1 MYVDQHG
8 LAGVLF
14 HQRDML
20 VCGGVEYYLRM
31 PFAEYVV
38 QAWDLA
44 YVADHRNEIE
54 FREASLQFQ
63 PYVVHRCL
71 GIVEQEKLL
80 HSETG
85 QLAAK
90 FAADGPGRSGHKDG
104 LSFAFGPD
112 LVNIEADLLASQ
124 QVLDLDCAD
133 LVLHYSPS
141 DHFVDGRRERYLY
154 SVLGAEAHERIL
166 LKFGVGLRGEEYAV
180 ESEAVEKGFELGLVD
195 VKECEQSTVNTI
207 IVENKSVA
215 PLLLVDGEEIVGG
228 DQNRIMDATILIAPE
243 SEMKVPVN
251 CTEHGRWGYVSDF
264 KQSKNI
270 ANYRTRLAKHH
281 AFRSKGN
288 VQKAV
293 WDSIDELEVSRSFSS
308 PTQAMSESYENAK
321 SDLSEFMEVFEVV
334 EGQTGVAVMIDG
346 EVKGFEV
353 FLNSEI
359 YR

>member
-1 MYVDQHG
+1 MMASYELLGEEVHKN
-8 LAGVLF
+8 
-14 HQRDML
+14 
-20 VCGGVEYYLRM
+20 
-31 PFAEYVV
+31 
-38 QAWDLA
+38 
-44 YVADHRNEIE
+44 VAVIPIKTPIN
-54 FREASLQFQ
+54 
-63 PYVVHRCL
+63 
-71 GIVEQEKLL
+71 
-80 HSETG
+80 
-85 QLAAK
+85 
-90 FAADGPGRSGHKDG
+90 HK
-104 LSFAFGPD
+104 
-112 LVNIEADLLASQ
+112 VDLLT
-124 QVLDLDCAD
+124 
-133 LVLHYSPS
+133 
-141 DHFVDGRRERYLY
+141 
-154 SVLGAEAHERIL
+154 
-166 LKFGVGLRGEEYAV
+166 LK
-180 ESEAVEKGFELGLVD
+180 KGFELGLVD

-359 YR
+359 YREYHEKILKSYLINAEVNDKRRP

>member
-1 MYVDQHG
+1 MIASYELLGEEVHKN
-8 LAGVLF
+8 
-14 HQRDML
+14 
-20 VCGGVEYYLRM
+20 
-31 PFAEYVV
+31 
-38 QAWDLA
+38 
-44 YVADHRNEIE
+44 VAVIPIKTPIN
-54 FREASLQFQ
+54 
-63 PYVVHRCL
+63 
-71 GIVEQEKLL
+71 
-80 HSETG
+80 
-85 QLAAK
+85 
-90 FAADGPGRSGHKDG
+90 HK
-104 LSFAFGPD
+104 
-112 LVNIEADLLASQ
+112 VDLLT
-124 QVLDLDCAD
+124 
-133 LVLHYSPS
+133 
-141 DHFVDGRRERYLY
+141 
-154 SVLGAEAHERIL
+154 
-166 LKFGVGLRGEEYAV
+166 LK
-180 ESEAVEKGFELGLVD
+180 KGFELGLVD

-228 DQNRIMDATILIAPE
+228 DQNRIMDAT
-243 SEMKVPVN
+243 MPVN

-293 WDSIDELEVSRSFSS
+293 WDSIDELEMSRSFSS

-359 YR
+359 YREYHEKILKSYLINAEVNDNVFAIEALNDEFEEVKNEGLESRFEIKSEDGVGSCYTYKDELIHMSYFVGSDEAFAENEKKIHDDVRI

>member
-1 MYVDQHG
+1 MIASYELLGEEVHKN
-8 LAGVLF
+8 
-14 HQRDML
+14 
-20 VCGGVEYYLRM
+20 
-31 PFAEYVV
+31 
-38 QAWDLA
+38 
-44 YVADHRNEIE
+44 VAVIPIKTPIN
-54 FREASLQFQ
+54 
-63 PYVVHRCL
+63 
-71 GIVEQEKLL
+71 
-80 HSETG
+80 
-85 QLAAK
+85 
-90 FAADGPGRSGHKDG
+90 HK
-104 LSFAFGPD
+104 
-112 LVNIEADLLASQ
+112 VDLLT
-124 QVLDLDCAD
+124 
-133 LVLHYSPS
+133 
-141 DHFVDGRRERYLY
+141 
-154 SVLGAEAHERIL
+154 
-166 LKFGVGLRGEEYAV
+166 LK
-180 ESEAVEKGFELGLVD
+180 KGFELGLVD
-195 VKECEQSTVNTI
+195 VKECEQSIVNTI

-228 DQNRIMDATILIAPE
+228 DQNRIMDATILIAPQ

-359 YR
+359 YREYHEKILKSYLINAEVNDNVFAIDRDAIRSIIDASRFEIKSEDGVGSCYTFKDELIHMSYFVGSDEAFAENEKKIHDDVRI